1 MCSDT
6 PKQEPRSR
14 CTLCPAGCELRIG
27 GPGAGG
33 YQSEPPMVGGAGLCP
48 RGLAIGELLD
58 APGRIR
64 WATRRLDGRRQEIGL
79 AEAARAIIAAA
90 GDRDLVFFIDGAL
103 PCEQLLAADAWC
115 RAWPRAKLCVV
126 LEPAERE
133 LLLGTE
139 ASGAAYLSDADLAGC
154 DGFLIVGD
162 AFAAN
167 PACSRGVFD
176 RRAADARVAIIVID
190 PGGGSAAKFATCRVA
205 APPGAELAAIAELAR
220 AAGVDCPPIAPPD
233 GMDVRSARS
242 AGLALAGCKRLAI
255 ILAAEYGRG
264 GDWRQIG
271 YLAGRLAG
279 ALGGGVACQ
288 TTGANALAAVRLGPR
303 LAAISL
309 ADALARQGAAWVTV
323 GSDLL
328 GMLGIRGREILAAG
342 AAFASR
348 STEAA
353 EFVMPAALAMEV
365 GGTHILGGERQVC
378 LDAVLPPPAGVLE
391 PADVIGSIAR
401 AGGVEAPGPTTA
413 VGTLSRLAAAA
424 PSIPA
429 GCAAAAAAASPVL
442 MLGRQAADAG
452 CGELTAHASW
462 QSAVGSPPS
471 VRLAAADA
479 RRIGVKDLD
488 MVEVRTGELSVRAR
502 VRIDHALDAGAVV
515 LPEALCEAR
524 AMCPLQVS
532 PATEA
537 VVASPGTVNIEAAN
551 DYASQTA

>member
-1 MCSDT
+1 
-6 PKQEPRSR
+6 
-14 CTLCPAGCELRIG
+14 
-27 GPGAGG
+27 
-33 YQSEPPMVGGAGLCP
+33 
-48 RGLAIGELLD
+48 
-58 APGRIR
+58 
-64 WATRRLDGRRQEIGL
+64 
-79 AEAARAIIAAA
+79 
-90 GDRDLVFFIDGAL
+90 
-103 PCEQLLAADAWC
+103 
-115 RAWPRAKLCVV
+115 
-126 LEPAERE
+126 
-133 LLLGTE
+133 
-139 ASGAAYLSDADLAGC
+139 
-154 DGFLIVGD
+154 
-162 AFAAN
+162 
-167 PACSRGVFD
+167 VFD
-176 RRAADARVAIIVID
+176 RRAADARAAIIVID

-264 GDWRQIG
+264 GAWRQIG

-342 AAFASR
+342 AAFANR

-515 LPEALCEAR
+515 LPEALREAR
-524 AMCPLQVS
+524 AMCPLHRS

-537 VVASPGTVNIEAAN
+537 VVASPVTVNIEAAN

>member
-6 PKQEPRSR
+6 AKRETQSR

-27 GPGAGG
+27 GLGAGG
-33 YQSEPPMVGGAGLCP
+33 YQSEPPMVPGAGLCP

-90 GDRDLVFFIDGAL
+90 GDRDLVFFLDGAL

-115 RAWPRAKLCVV
+115 RAWPRARLCVV
-126 LEPAERE
+126 LEPAERD

-167 PACSRGVFD
+167 PACSRGVFN

-190 PGGGSAAKFATCRVA
+190 PGGGSAAKFATFRVA

-220 AAGVDCPPIAPPD
+220 AAGVDSPPIAPPD

-242 AGLALAGCKRLAI
+242 AGLALAGCKRPAI

-271 YLAGRLAG
+271 YLAGKLAG

-323 GSDLL
+323 GCDLL

-342 AAFASR
+342 AAFANR

-353 EFVMPAALAMEV
+353 EFVMPAAIAMEL
-365 GGTHILGGERQVC
+365 GGMYLLGGERQVC
-378 LDAVLPPPAGVLE
+378 LEAVLPPPAGVLE

-401 AGGVEAPGPTTA
+401 AGGVELPALPPA
-413 VGTLSRLAAAA
+413 VGALSRLAAAA

-429 GCAAAAAAASPVL
+429 GCAAAAAASPVL

-452 CGELTAHASW
+452 CGELTSHASW

-488 MVEVRTGELSVRAR
+488 MVEVRTGELHVRAC
-502 VRIDHALDAGAVV
+502 VRINHALDAGAVV

-524 AMCPLQVS
+524 AMCPLHVS
-532 PATEA
+532 PVAGD

>member
-6 PKQEPRSR
+6 ATRETRSR
-14 CTLCPAGCELRIG
+14 CTLCPAGCELLVR

-33 YQSEPPMVGGAGLCP
+33 YQSEPLTAGGAGLCP

-58 APGRIR
+58 APGRVR
-64 WATRRLDGRRQEIGL
+64 WATRRLDGRRQEIPL
-79 AEAARAIIAAA
+79 PEAARAIVAAA
-90 GDRDLVFFIDGAL
+90 GDRDVVFFLDGTL

-115 RAWPRAKLCVV
+115 RAWPKAKLCVV
-126 LEPAERE
+126 IEPAERQ

-139 ASGAAYLSDADLAGC
+139 ACGAAYLSDADLAGC

-176 RRAADARVAIIVID
+176 RRAADARVSIIVID

-205 APPGAELAAIAELAR
+205 TPPGGELAAIAELSR
-220 AAGVDCPPIAPPD
+220 AAGVDCPPIPPPN
-233 GMDVRSARS
+233 GMDLRSARS
-242 AGLALAGCKRLAI
+242 AGLALAGCKRPAI
-255 ILAAEYGRG
+255 ILVAEYGRG

-271 YLAGRLAG
+271 YLAGKLAG

-309 ADALARQGAAWVTV
+309 ADALARQDAAWVTL
-323 GSDLL
+323 GCDLL
-328 GMLGIRGREILAAG
+328 GMLGIAGREILAAG

-353 EFVMPAALAMEV
+353 EFVMPAALAMEL
-365 GGTHILGGERQVC
+365 GGTRLFCGERQVC
-378 LDAVLPPPAGVLE
+378 LDALVPPPAGVMA
-391 PADVIGSIAR
+391 PAEVIGLIAR
-401 AGGVEAPGPTTA
+401 AAGAQLPAAPPA
-413 VGTLSRLAAAA
+413 VGTLSRLAAEA
-424 PSIPA
+424 PSISA
-429 GCAAAAAAASPVL
+429 GCSPAAAGSPVL
-442 MLGRQAADAG
+442 ILGRQAADAG
-452 CGELTAHASW
+452 CGELTARASW

-488 MVEVRTGELSVRAR
+488 MVEVRAGETRVRAR
-502 VRIDHALDAGAVV
+502 VRVSHTLDAGAVV
-515 LPEALCEAR
+515 LPEALPEAR
-524 AMCPLQVS
+524 AMCPLYVN
-532 PATEA
+532 PASKV
-537 VVASPGTVNIEAAN
+537 VVASPGMVNIEAAN

>member
-6 PKQEPRSR
+6 ANQETQSR
-14 CTLCPAGCELRIG
+14 CTLCPAGCELLIR

-33 YQSEPPMVGGAGLCP
+33 YQSEPPMVPGAGLCP

-64 WATRRLDGRRQEIGL
+64 WATRRLDGRRQEIHL
-79 AEAARAIIAAA
+79 AEAARAIVAAA
-90 GDRDLVFFIDGAL
+90 GDRDVIFFIDGAL
-103 PCEQLLAADAWC
+103 PCEQILAADAWC
-115 RAWPRAKLCVV
+115 RTWPKAKLCVV

-176 RRAADARVAIIVID
+176 RRAADARVAIVVID
-190 PGGGSAAKFATCRVA
+190 PGGGSASKFATCRVA

-220 AAGVDCPPIAPPD
+220 AAGVDSPPIAPPD

-242 AGLALAGCKRLAI
+242 AGLALAGCKRPAI

-264 GDWRQIG
+264 GAWRQIG
-271 YLAGRLAG
+271 YLAGKLAC

-309 ADALARQGAAWVTV
+309 ADALARQDAAWVTV

-328 GMLGIRGREILAAG
+328 GMLGIGGREILAAG
-342 AAFASR
+342 AAFANR

-353 EFVMPAALAMEV
+353 EFVMPAAIAMEL
-365 GGTHILGGERQVC
+365 GGMYLLGGERQVC
-378 LDAVLPPPAGVLE
+378 LDAVGPPPAGVLA
-391 PADVIGSIAR
+391 PADIIGLIAR
-401 AGGVEAPGPTTA
+401 AAGAQLPAPTPA
-413 VGTLSRLAAAA
+413 VGTLSRLVVAA
-424 PSIPA
+424 PSISA
-429 GCAAAAAAASPVL
+429 GCATAAAASPVL

-462 QSAVGSPPS
+462 QSTIGRPPT
-471 VRLAAADA
+471 VRLAPADA

-488 MVEVRTGELSVRAR
+488 MVEVRAGKLHVSAR
-502 VRIDHALDAGAVV
+502 VRISHALDAGAVV

-532 PATEA
+532 SAGGD